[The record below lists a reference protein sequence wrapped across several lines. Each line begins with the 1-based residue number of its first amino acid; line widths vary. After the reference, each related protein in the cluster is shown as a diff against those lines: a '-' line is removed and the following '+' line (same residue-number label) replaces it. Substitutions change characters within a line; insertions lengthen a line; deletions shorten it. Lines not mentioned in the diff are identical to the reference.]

1 MIPHNYY
8 TTVSFVIT
16 CTILIISLK
25 RFSPTSIIKN
35 KNKIKEVIIN
45 YIDYKGEVR

>member
-1 MIPHNYY
+1 MTTYNYY
-8 TTVSFVIT
+8 TTVPFVIT

-25 RFSPTSIIKN
+25 RFSPTSKIKN

-45 YIDYKGEVR
+45 CIDYKGEVR